1 MVTEQIKHRSLDPNS
16 ILTLWLRFFN
26 MTERRNNLV
35 LVVDDEED
43 IRELVR
49 YNINKTGLETAG
61 ASTGEEALQ
70 LARDEHPV
78 LMVLDL
84 MLPGIDGLD
93 VCRILKNDARTE
105 DICIIMLTAKGEEAD
120 IVRGLEIGADDYI
133 TKPFSPSIL
142 TARVKAN
149 IRRITGSKGGDG
161 VMEYGDLFIHKGRRE
176 VLISGKPI
184 VLTNTEFQILY
195 YLASNPNW
203 VFTRAQIIEAVK
215 GDNYPVTERSVDF
228 QIVGL
233 RKKLGEIG
241 DAIRTVRGVGYRF
254 VGNSDA

>member
-1 MVTEQIKHRSLDPNS
+1 
-16 ILTLWLRFFN
+16 
-26 MTERRNNLV
+26 MTERNNNLI
-35 LVVDDEED
+35 LVVDDEKD

-49 YNINKTGLETAG
+49 YNLNKTGMDTIG
-61 ASTGEEALQ
+61 AATGERALE
-70 LARDEHPV
+70 LAREEHPA

-149 IRRITGSKGGDG
+149 I
-161 VMEYGDLFIHKGRRE
+161 
-176 VLISGKPI
+176 
-184 VLTNTEFQILY
+184 
-195 YLASNPNW
+195 
-203 VFTRAQIIEAVK
+203 
-215 GDNYPVTERSVDF
+215 
-228 QIVGL
+228 
-233 RKKLGEIG
+233 
-241 DAIRTVRGVGYRF
+241 
-254 VGNSDA
+254 

>member
-1 MVTEQIKHRSLDPNS
+1 
-16 ILTLWLRFFN
+16 
-26 MTERRNNLV
+26 MTERNNNLI

-49 YNINKTGLETAG
+49 YNLNKIGIETSGAG
-61 ASTGEEALQ
+61 TGERALE
-70 LARDEHPV
+70 LAREEHPA
-78 LMVLDL
+78 LIVLDL

-142 TARVKAN
+142 TARIKAN

-176 VLISGKPI
+176 VLIAGAP
-184 VLTNTEFQILY
+184 VTLTNTEFQILY
-195 YLASNPNW
+195 FLASNPNW
-203 VFTRAQIIEAVK
+203 VFTRSQIIEAVK

-233 RKKLGEIG
+233 RKKLGSIG
-241 DAIRTVRGVGYRF
+241 DAIKTVRGVGYRF
-254 VGNSDA
+254 IELSEN

>member
-1 MVTEQIKHRSLDPNS
+1 MSE
-16 ILTLWLRFFN
+16 
-26 MTERRNNLV
+26 RNNNLI

-49 YNINKTGLETAG
+49 YNLNKVGFDTLGAATGESGLE
-61 ASTGEEALQ
+61 
-70 LARDEHPV
+70 LARENHPA
-78 LMVLDL
+78 LIVLDL

-105 DICIIMLTAKGEEAD
+105 DICIMMLTAKGEEAD

-133 TKPFSPSIL
+133 TKPFSPGIL

-149 IRRITGSKGGDG
+149 IRRTTGSKGGDG
-161 VMEYGDLFIHKGRRE
+161 VLEYEDLFIHKGRRE
-176 VLISGKPI
+176 VLISGKTI

-195 YLASNPNW
+195 FLASNPNW
-203 VFTRAQIIEAVK
+203 VFTRAQIIDAVR
-215 GDNYPVTERSVDF
+215 GDNYPVTDRSVDF

-233 RKKLGEIG
+233 RKKMGSVG
-241 DAIRTVRGVGYRF
+241 DSIKTVRGVGYRF
-254 VGNSDA
+254 IENSDI

>member
-1 MVTEQIKHRSLDPNS
+1 
-16 ILTLWLRFFN
+16 
-26 MTERRNNLV
+26 MTERNNNLI

-49 YNINKTGLETAG
+49 YNLKKTGMETIGAG
-61 ASTGEEALQ
+61 TGEKALE
-70 LARDEHPV
+70 LARDEHPA

-161 VMEYGDLFIHKGRRE
+161 VLEYDDLFIHKGRRE
-176 VLISGKPI
+176 VLVSGKPLT
-184 VLTNTEFQILY
+184 LTNSEFQILY
-195 YLASNPNW
+195 FLASNPNW
-203 VFTRAQIIEAVK
+203 VFTRSQIIEAVK

-233 RKKLGEIG
+233 RKKLGPEG
-241 DAIRTVRGVGYRF
+241 DTIKTIRGVGYRF
-254 VGNSDA
+254 IEPKKD

>member
-1 MVTEQIKHRSLDPNS
+1 
-16 ILTLWLRFFN
+16 
-26 MTERRNNLV
+26 MTERNNNLI

-43 IRELVR
+43 ICELVR
-49 YNINKTGLETAG
+49 YNLKKIGFETLGAG
-61 ASTGEEALQ
+61 TGEKALE
-70 LARDEHPV
+70 LAREEHPA
-78 LMVLDL
+78 LIILDL

-105 DICIIMLTAKGEEAD
+105 DTCIIMLTAKGEEAD

-161 VMEYGDLFIHKGRRE
+161 VLEYGPLFIHKGRRQ
-176 VLISGKPI
+176 VLLSGKPI
-184 VLTNTEFQILY
+184 TLTNTEFQILY
-195 YLASNPNW
+195 FLASNPNW
-203 VFTRAQIIEAVK
+203 VFTRSQIIEAVK

-233 RKKLGEIG
+233 RKSLGPIG
-241 DAIRTVRGVGYRF
+241 DIIKTVRGVGYRF
-254 VGNSDA
+254 MELPEDI

>member
-1 MVTEQIKHRSLDPNS
+1 
-16 ILTLWLRFFN
+16 
-26 MTERRNNLV
+26 MTERNNNLI

-49 YNINKTGLETAG
+49 YNLKKIGLDTLG
-61 ASTGEEALQ
+61 AENGEKALQ
-70 LARDEHPV
+70 LAREGHPA
-78 LMVLDL
+78 LIVLDL

-133 TKPFSPSIL
+133 TKPFSPGIL

-176 VLISGKPI
+176 ILIAGEP
-184 VLTNTEFQILY
+184 VTLTNTEFQILY
-195 YLASNPNW
+195 FLASNPNW
-203 VFTRAQIIEAVK
+203 VFTRSQIIEAVK

-233 RKKLGEIG
+233 RKKLGSIG
-241 DAIRTVRGVGYRF
+241 DVIKTVRGVGYRF
-254 VGNSDA
+254 TELSEN

>member
-1 MVTEQIKHRSLDPNS
+1 MSD
-16 ILTLWLRFFN
+16 
-26 MTERRNNLV
+26 RNNNLI
-35 LVVDDEED
+35 LVVDDEAD

-49 YNINKTGLETAG
+49 YNLNKSGFETLG
-61 ASTGEEALQ
+61 AETGEKALE
-70 LARDEHPV
+70 LAREEHPA

-133 TKPFSPSIL
+133 TKPFSPGIL

-149 IRRITGSKGGDG
+149 VRRTTGSKSGDG
-161 VMEYGDLFIHKGRRE
+161 VLEYGNLFIHKGRRE
-176 VLISGKPI
+176 VLVDGDP
-184 VLTNTEFQILY
+184 VDLTNTEFQILY
-195 YLASNPNW
+195 FLAANPHW
-203 VFTRAQIIEAVK
+203 VFTRAQIIDEIR
-215 GDNYPVTERSVDF
+215 GDNYPVTDRSVDF

-233 RKKLGEIG
+233 RKKLGAVG
-241 DAIRTVRGVGYRF
+241 DCIKTVRGVGYRF
-254 VGNSDA
+254 FEDTDH

>member
-1 MVTEQIKHRSLDPNS
+1 
-16 ILTLWLRFFN
+16 
-26 MTERRNNLV
+26 MTERNNNLI
-35 LVVDDEED
+35 LVVDDEKD

-49 YNINKTGLETAG
+49 YNLNKTGLETSG
-61 ASTGEEALQ
+61 ATTGEQALQ
-70 LARDEHPV
+70 LARAEHPA

-93 VCRILKNDARTE
+93 VCRILKNDATTE

-133 TKPFSPSIL
+133 TKPFNPGVL

-161 VMEYGDLFIHKGRRE
+161 VMEYGELFIHKGRRE
-176 VLISGKPI
+176 VMISGKSI
-184 VLTNTEFQILY
+184 TLTNSEFQILY
-195 YLASNPNW
+195 FLASNPNW
-203 VFTRAQIIEAVK
+203 VFTRSQIIEAVK

-233 RKKLGEIG
+233 RKKLGDVG
-241 DAIRTVRGVGYRF
+241 DTIKTVRGVGYRF
-254 VGNSDA
+254 TKFSENQ